1 MSLSTVRRSLAEPNC
16 RIYFT
21 GSLLA
26 WTGMWMQR
34 VAVGWIAWELTQST
48 FWIGLVAFADL
59 VPAIV
64 ISPLA
69 GAYADRADRL
79 RMTVGTQ
86 LANIAQAMLLAILA
100 AAGVL
105 NIHVLVFLSLL
116 QGMTGA
122 FAQPARQAMVPALV
136 PRELLA
142 SAVALNSLTFN
153 LARVLG
159 PGVAGPLIVVIGPVP
174 TVLANAFACTFAT
187 ATLLLLK
194 IDPAERVGHAPTRS
208 LWAETLEG
216 FIYAWRHP
224 GIGPLFLYAGLLGV
238 LVRPFQEMLPA
249 YADQVFGRGADGLA
263 WLTGTVGLGALI
275 MGLGVAGQAQ
285 VHGLSRRA
293 ITSGAAMTVA
303 VLGFAATSNFLLGL
317 LACLAAGAAMTV
329 HGISAQTLAQYGAE
343 GHVRGRMMALWG
355 LIVRA
360 GPALGAVLLGL
371 IGEWTGLPLPT
382 AGFCVIALAVV
393 VWGFTRVKAMQ
404 AALEQERSGSA
415 T

>member
-1 MSLSTVRRSLAEPNC
+1 MAANTLKRALAQPNC
-16 RIYFT
+16 RIYFG

-34 VAVGWIAWELTQST
+34 VAVGWIAWELTEST

-59 VPAIV
+59 VPAV
-64 ISPLA
+64 VVSPLA
-69 GAYADRADRL
+69 GAIADRADRL
-79 RMTVGTQ
+79 RLTVGTQ

-100 AAGVL
+100 ASHL
-105 NIHVLVFLSLL
+105 LDIHVLVLLALL

-122 FAQPARQAMVPALV
+122 FAQPARQAMVPSLV

-159 PGVAGPLIVVIGPVP
+159 PGIAGPLIVAIGPIP
-174 TVLANAFACTFAT
+174 TVLANALFCTFAT

-194 IDPAERVGHAPTRS
+194 IDPAERVGHAPSRS
-208 LWAETLEG
+208 LWAETIEG
-216 FIYAWRHP
+216 FTYAARHP
-224 GIGPLFLYAGLLGV
+224 GIGPLFLYAALLGV
-238 LVRPFQEMLPA
+238 LVRPFQELLPA
-249 YADQVFGRGADGLA
+249 YADQVFGRGAEGLA
-263 WLTGTVGLGALI
+263 WLTGTVGFGALV
-275 MGLGVAGQAQ
+275 MGLVVAGQAH
-285 VHGLSRRA
+285 VVGLSRRA
-293 ITSGAAMTVA
+293 VLSGAAMTVS
-303 VLGFAATSNFLLGL
+303 VLGFAATANFALGL

-360 GPALGAVLLGL
+360 CPALGAVLLGTVA
-371 IGEWTGLPLPT
+371 EWTGLALPT
-382 AGFCVIALAVV
+382 AAGCVIALGVV
-393 VWGFTRVKAMQ
+393 AWGFTRVKPMQ
-404 AALEQERSGSA
+404 AALEKER
-415 T
+415 

>member
-1 MSLSTVRRSLAEPNC
+1 MSLKTVQRSLAVPNC
-16 RIYFT
+16 RIYFG

-34 VAVGWIAWELTQST
+34 VAVGWLAWELTEST
-48 FWIGLVAFADL
+48 FWIGIVAFADL

-69 GAYADRADRL
+69 GAIADRADRL
-79 RMTVGTQ
+79 RLTVGTQ
-86 LANIAQAMLLAILA
+86 LANIAQAMLPAILA
-100 AAGVL
+100 AAHL
-105 NIHVLVFLSLL
+105 LSIHVLVFLALL
-116 QGMTGA
+116 QGISGA
-122 FAQPARQAMVPALV
+122 FAQPARQSMVPSLV
-136 PRELLA
+136 PRELLP

-153 LARVLG
+153 LARVMG

-174 TVLANAFACTFAT
+174 TVVANALACTFAT

-194 IDPAERVGHAPTRS
+194 IDPAERIGHAPSRS

-216 FIYAWRHP
+216 FTYAARHR
-224 GIGPLFLYAGLLGV
+224 GIGPLFLYAALLGV

-263 WLTGTVGLGALI
+263 WLTGTVGFGALV
-275 MGLGVAGQAQ
+275 MGLFVAGQGHVQ
-285 VHGLSRRA
+285 GLSRRA
-293 ITSGAAMTVA
+293 IASGAAMTVA
-303 VLGFAATSNFLLGL
+303 VLGFAATSNFVLGL
-317 LACLAAGAAMTV
+317 VACLAAGAAMTV

-343 GHVRGRMMALWG
+343 SHVRGRMMALWG

-360 GPALGAVLLGL
+360 GPALGAVLLGV

-382 AGFCVIALAVV
+382 AAFCIIALAVV
-393 VWGFTRVKAMQ
+393 AWGFSRLKAMQ
-404 AALEQERSGSA
+404 DALEKEH
-415 T
+415 

>member
-1 MSLSTVRRSLAEPNC
+1 MSLKTVQRSLAVPNC
-16 RIYFT
+16 RIYFG

-34 VAVGWIAWELTQST
+34 VAVGWLAWELTEST
-48 FWIGLVAFADL
+48 FWIGIVAFADL

-69 GAYADRADRL
+69 GAIADRADRL
-79 RMTVGTQ
+79 RLTVGTQ

-100 AAGVL
+100 AAHL
-105 NIHVLVFLSLL
+105 LSIHVLVFLALL
-116 QGMTGA
+116 QGISGA
-122 FAQPARQAMVPALV
+122 FAQPARQSMVPSLV
-136 PRELLA
+136 PRELLP

-153 LARVLG
+153 LARVMG

-174 TVLANAFACTFAT
+174 TVVANALACTFAT

-194 IDPAERVGHAPTRS
+194 IDPAERIGHAPSRS

-216 FIYAWRHP
+216 FTYAARHR
-224 GIGPLFLYAGLLGV
+224 GIGPLFLYAALLGV

-263 WLTGTVGLGALI
+263 WLTGTVGFGALV
-275 MGLGVAGQAQ
+275 MGLFVAGQGH
-285 VHGLSRRA
+285 VRGLSRRA
-293 ITSGAAMTVA
+293 VVSGAAMTIA
-303 VLGFAATSNFLLGL
+303 VLGFAATSNFMFGL
-317 LACLAAGAAMTV
+317 VACLAAGAAMTV

-343 GHVRGRMMALWG
+343 SHVRGRMMALWG

-360 GPALGAVLLGL
+360 GPALGAVLLGV

-382 AGFCVIALAVV
+382 AAFCIIALAVV
-393 VWGFTRVKAMQ
+393 AWGFSRLKAMQ
-404 AALEQERSGSA
+404 DALEKEH
-415 T
+415 

>member
-1 MSLSTVRRSLAEPNC
+1 MSLKTVQRSLAVPNC
-16 RIYFT
+16 RIYFG

-34 VAVGWIAWELTQST
+34 VAVGWLAWELTEST
-48 FWIGLVAFADL
+48 FWIGIVAFADL

-69 GAYADRADRL
+69 GAIADRADRL
-79 RMTVGTQ
+79 RLTVGTQ

-100 AAGVL
+100 AAHL
-105 NIHVLVFLSLL
+105 LSIHVLVFLALL
-116 QGMTGA
+116 QGISGA
-122 FAQPARQAMVPALV
+122 FAQPARQSMVPSLV
-136 PRELLA
+136 PRELLP

-153 LARVLG
+153 LARVMG

-174 TVLANAFACTFAT
+174 TVVANALACTFAT

-194 IDPAERVGHAPTRS
+194 IDPAERIGHAPSRS

-216 FIYAWRHP
+216 FTYAARHR
-224 GIGPLFLYAGLLGV
+224 GIGPLFLYAALLGV

-263 WLTGTVGLGALI
+263 WLTGTVGFGALV
-275 MGLGVAGQAQ
+275 MGLFVAGQGHVQ
-285 VHGLSRRA
+285 GLSRRA
-293 ITSGAAMTVA
+293 IASGAAMTVA
-303 VLGFAATSNFLLGL
+303 VLGFAATSNFVLGL
-317 LACLAAGAAMTV
+317 VACLAAGAAMTV

-343 GHVRGRMMALWG
+343 SHVRGRMMALWG

-360 GPALGAVLLGL
+360 GPALGAVLLGV

-382 AGFCVIALAVV
+382 AAFCIIALAVV
-393 VWGFTRVKAMQ
+393 AWGFSRLKAMQ
-404 AALEQERSGSA
+404 DALEKEH
-415 T
+415 